1 MAGSAGRSGMGVDE
15 GEVGIARMGDGDE
28 DGDGDDG
35 DGMGWGWQTRSD
47 LMGGVV
53 HSAQALLLCGPGSCS
68 HVNST
73 DYHCLSGLRRI
84 NAGASVGEGVHDAA
98 GV

>member
-28 DGDGDDG
+28 DEDRDGDGDG
-35 DGMGWGWQTRSD
+35 DGETRSD
-47 LMGGVV
+47 GRRWCTG
-53 HSAQALLLCGPGSCS
+53 HRAQAVLLCGPGSCS

>member
-1 MAGSAGRSGMGVDE
+1 
-15 GEVGIARMGDGDE
+15 
-28 DGDGDDG
+28 
-35 DGMGWGWQTRSD
+35 
-47 LMGGVV
+47 VV
-53 HSAQALLLCGPGSCS
+53 HSAQALLLCGPGWCF

-84 NAGASVGEGVHDAA
+84 KAGAGASVGEGVHDAV